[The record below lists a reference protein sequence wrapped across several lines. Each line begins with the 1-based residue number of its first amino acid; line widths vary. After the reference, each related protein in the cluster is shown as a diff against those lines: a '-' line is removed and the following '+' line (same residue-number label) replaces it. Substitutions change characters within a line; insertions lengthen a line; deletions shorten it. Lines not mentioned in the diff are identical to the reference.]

1 MANTKVSELT
11 AITNIQDGD
20 LVEITKYMGAGLGDG
35 GGDYKSYKMTW
46 AALKAF
52 FKYDE
57 IVKIELEGG
66 IASEYF
72 PARYELVKAFA
83 YIQSVNTSQ
92 TILIQQGVPP
102 YESILPA
109 TNATA
114 GNLDLFCTQSNEDD
128 RTLYIEASEDGF
140 IFLFVTKNLIP

>member
-11 AITNIQDGD
+11 ATTNIQDGD

-52 FKYDE
+52 FKYDK

-66 IASEYF
+66 IGLEYY

-83 YIQSVNTSQ
+83 YIQSVSTSQ
-92 TILIQQGVPP
+92 TILIEQGLT

-128 RTLYIEASEDGF
+128 RKLYIEASEDGF
-140 IFLFVTKNLIP
+140 VFLFITKNLTP